1 MKQSRMIK
9 TKRLKPFAREWSYP
23 PTRKVRM
30 YNLSRKITEKELNV
44 FIDNCL
50 QWCEQLFGTAKDKEV
65 PYVEW
70 DWKSTWYQK
79 RNLLAVYDREDN
91 EIYIRIQGHRT
102 IYNLANTIIHE
113 YIHYLQPS
121 SGGWYERYDKKWGY
135 DKNPYEIEAKLLG
148 DLYAVE
154 CAQTSLSKMGKG

>member
-30 YNLSRKITEKELNV
+30 YNLSRKITEKELND

-50 QWCEQLFGTAKDKEV
+50 HWCEQLFGTVKDKEV

-91 EIYIRIQGHRT
+91 EIYIRIEGHRT

-154 CAQTSLSKMGKG
+154 CAQTSLSKMGK